1 MNTYRMLVEK
11 MFKVKAM
18 EELGMQQVEI
28 MAAEEYDS
36 NNIVITYKTSEQAQT
51 FIVRNLPECRF
62 AYVEEEVDGCDEI
75 TLVDTLESTLENTI
89 EGTLKHE
96 VVEIIMDQVDELDND
111 NEVLEIVGEIVTHG
125 CQSGIVSAL
134 ITYSD
139 TEKFFDNHSNEIFE
153 LVEDM
158 KQEGM
163 INMNNFELSKNN
175 LAWFA
180 FETIAQ
186 EIYQELEYAAEF

>member
-1 MNTYRMLVEK
+1 MK
-11 MFKVKAM
+11 
-18 EELGMQQVEI
+18 
-28 MAAEEYDS
+28 
-36 NNIVITYKTSEQAQT
+36 
-51 FIVRNLPECRF
+51 NL
-62 AYVEEEVDGCDEI
+62 
-75 TLVDTLESTLENTI
+75 LNSMLENTM

-96 VVEIIMDQVDELDND
+96 VVEIIMDQVDGLE
-111 NEVLEIVGEIVTHG
+111 NEEILSTVEEIVTYG
-125 CQSGIVSAL
+125 CQSGIVTAL

-139 TEKFFDNHSNEIFE
+139 TEAFFDRHANEIFE

-158 KQEGM
+158 RQEGI

-186 EIYQELEYAAEF
+186 EIYQEMEVAAEF

>member
-1 MNTYRMLVEK
+1 MK
-11 MFKVKAM
+11 
-18 EELGMQQVEI
+18 
-28 MAAEEYDS
+28 
-36 NNIVITYKTSEQAQT
+36 
-51 FIVRNLPECRF
+51 NL
-62 AYVEEEVDGCDEI
+62 
-75 TLVDTLESTLENTI
+75 LNSMLENTM

-96 VVEIIMDQVDELDND
+96 VVEIILSEIEGIEDDEILSTV
-111 NEVLEIVGEIVTHG
+111 EEMVTYG

-139 TEKFFDNHSNEIFE
+139 TEKFFNNHANEIFE
-153 LVEDM
+153 LIEDM
-158 KQEGM
+158 RQEGI

-186 EIYQELEYAAEF
+186 EIYQEMEYAAEF

>member
-1 MNTYRMLVEK
+1 ML
-11 MFKVKAM
+11 
-18 EELGMQQVEI
+18 
-28 MAAEEYDS
+28 
-36 NNIVITYKTSEQAQT
+36 
-51 FIVRNLPECRF
+51 NLLNS
-62 AYVEEEVDGCDEI
+62 I
-75 TLVDTLESTLENTI
+75 LENTM
-89 EGTLKHE
+89 EGTLKHD
-96 VVEIIMDQVDELDND
+96 VAEIIMDQVEELDNN
-111 NEVLEIVGEIVTHG
+111 NEVLELVKEIITYG

-153 LVEDM
+153 LIEDM
-158 KQEGM
+158 RQES
-163 INMNNFELSKNN
+163 IIDMNNFELSKNN

>member
-1 MNTYRMLVEK
+1 MKNL
-11 MFKVKAM
+11 
-18 EELGMQQVEI
+18 LN
-28 MAAEEYDS
+28 S
-36 NNIVITYKTSEQAQT
+36 IV
-51 FIVRNLPECRF
+51 
-62 AYVEEEVDGCDEI
+62 
-75 TLVDTLESTLENTI
+75 ENTM

-96 VVEIIMDQVDELDND
+96 VAEIIMDQVEGLDN
-111 NEVLEIVGEIVTHG
+111 EEILSAVEDIVTYG

-153 LVEDM
+153 LVEDA
-158 KQEGM
+158 KQEG
-163 INMNNFELSKNN
+163 IIDMNNFELSKNN

-186 EIYQELEYAAEF
+186 EIYQEMEVAAEF

>member
-1 MNTYRMLVEK
+1 MK
-11 MFKVKAM
+11 
-18 EELGMQQVEI
+18 
-28 MAAEEYDS
+28 
-36 NNIVITYKTSEQAQT
+36 
-51 FIVRNLPECRF
+51 NLLNS
-62 AYVEEEVDGCDEI
+62 I
-75 TLVDTLESTLENTI
+75 LENTM

-96 VVEIIMDQVDELDND
+96 VVEIIMDQVEELDND
-111 NEVLEIVGEIVTHG
+111 NEVLELVKEIITYG
-125 CQSGIVSAL
+125 CQSGVVSAL

-139 TEKFFDNHSNEIFE
+139 TEAFFDRHANEIFE

-158 KQEGM
+158 KQEGLM
-163 INMNNFELSKNN
+163 DMNNFELSKNN

>member
-1 MNTYRMLVEK
+1 MK
-11 MFKVKAM
+11 
-18 EELGMQQVEI
+18 
-28 MAAEEYDS
+28 
-36 NNIVITYKTSEQAQT
+36 
-51 FIVRNLPECRF
+51 NL
-62 AYVEEEVDGCDEI
+62 
-75 TLVDTLESTLENTI
+75 LNSMLESTM

-96 VVEIIMDQVDELDND
+96 VVEIIMDQVDGLE
-111 NEVLEIVGEIVTHG
+111 NEEILSTVEEIVTYG

-139 TEKFFDNHSNEIFE
+139 TELFFDKHANEIFE

-158 KQEGM
+158 KQEG
-163 INMNNFELSKNN
+163 IIDMNNFELSKNN

-186 EIYQELEYAAEF
+186 EIYNEMEYASEF

>member
-1 MNTYRMLVEK
+1 MK
-11 MFKVKAM
+11 
-18 EELGMQQVEI
+18 
-28 MAAEEYDS
+28 
-36 NNIVITYKTSEQAQT
+36 
-51 FIVRNLPECRF
+51 NL
-62 AYVEEEVDGCDEI
+62 
-75 TLVDTLESTLENTI
+75 LNSMLENTM

-96 VVEIIMDQVDELDND
+96 VVEIILNEIEGIEDDEILSTV
-111 NEVLEIVGEIVTHG
+111 EEIVTYG

-139 TEKFFDNHSNEIFE
+139 TEKFFDNHANEIFE
-153 LVEDM
+153 LMEDM
-158 KQEGM
+158 RQEGI

-186 EIYQELEYAAEF
+186 EIYQEMEIASEF

>member
-1 MNTYRMLVEK
+1 ML
-11 MFKVKAM
+11 
-18 EELGMQQVEI
+18 
-28 MAAEEYDS
+28 
-36 NNIVITYKTSEQAQT
+36 
-51 FIVRNLPECRF
+51 NL
-62 AYVEEEVDGCDEI
+62 
-75 TLVDTLESTLENTI
+75 LNSMLENTM

-96 VVEIIMDQVDELDND
+96 VVEIIMDQVDGLDND
-111 NEVLEIVGEIVTHG
+111 DEILSTVEEIVTYG

-153 LVEDM
+153 LIEDM
-158 KQEGM
+158 RQEGIM
-163 INMNNFELSKNN
+163 DMNNFELSKNN

-186 EIYQELEYAAEF
+186 EIYQEMEIASEF

>member
-1 MNTYRMLVEK
+1 MK
-11 MFKVKAM
+11 
-18 EELGMQQVEI
+18 
-28 MAAEEYDS
+28 
-36 NNIVITYKTSEQAQT
+36 
-51 FIVRNLPECRF
+51 NLLNS
-62 AYVEEEVDGCDEI
+62 I
-75 TLVDTLESTLENTI
+75 LENTM

-96 VVEIIMDQVDELDND
+96 VVEIILSEIEGIEDDEILSTV
-111 NEVLEIVGEIVTHG
+111 EEMVTYG

-153 LVEDM
+153 LIEDM
-158 KQEGM
+158 RQEGI

-186 EIYQELEYAAEF
+186 EIYQKMEYAAEF

>member
-1 MNTYRMLVEK
+1 MLN
-11 MFKVKAM
+11 
-18 EELGMQQVEI
+18 LLNSI
-28 MAAEEYDS
+28 M
-36 NNIVITYKTSEQAQT
+36 
-51 FIVRNLPECRF
+51 
-62 AYVEEEVDGCDEI
+62 
-75 TLVDTLESTLENTI
+75 ENTM

-96 VVEIIMDQVDELDND
+96 VAEIIMDQVDGLDN
-111 NEVLEIVGEIVTHG
+111 EEILSTVEEMVTYG

-153 LVEDM
+153 LIEDM
-158 KQEGM
+158 RQEGM
-163 INMNNFELSKNN
+163 IDINNFELSKNN

-186 EIYQELEYAAEF
+186 EIYNEMEIAAEF